1 MRSFRHRRGRII
13 FEIVGAL
20 LIASIAAERWVDGR
34 SISGLIAAAALSLY
48 ALYRAVLLFARN
60 PALAYGERGV
70 QVGRLFRIS
79 NYQWDQVRDIRE
91 SVWTRPYIPFMH
103 WLPKE
108 RQYIELQTQSETV
121 KVRPDMMELPS
132 EGVKQVIAGLRAAQV
147 AALGERGAA
156 TARLGAK
163 PAGQPY
169 VPPSGVQAERLQ
181 RLGLGTGGPQEDENP
196 VEGWVAA
203 TPRQVN
209 TPSHPVFGRK
219 LS

>member
-20 LIASIAAERWVDGR
+20 LIASIAAERWVDGQ
-34 SISGLIAAAALSLY
+34 SISGLIAAAALTLY
-48 ALYRAVLLFARN
+48 ALYRSVILFARN
-60 PALAYGERGV
+60 PALAFGESGV

-79 NYQWDQVRDIRE
+79 NYQWSEVRDIRE

-132 EGVKQVIAGLRAAQV
+132 DGVKQVIEGLRAAQV

-163 PAGQPY
+163 PTDQPHA
-169 VPPSGVQAERLQ
+169 PPSGVQAERLQ
-181 RLGLGTGGPQEDENP
+181 RLGIGSVTPEDGDSP
-196 VEGWVAA
+196 GQGWAAA
-203 TPRQVN
+203 TPRQVS

-219 LS
+219 VS